1 MSRAD
6 PTGFNRGPLTRWL
19 PVLGQAA
26 PEPPE
31 VRPFETRASDTP
43 GRFVVRVI
51 FSIPRITVPA
61 MLLAITWQIGES
73 AVPVVMGLAIDRAL
87 AAGDA
92 GQLMLWI
99 GVLLVLYVA
108 LTMAARFT
116 GRLNVTAL
124 QLLQHRLRATL
135 SSRVLHPR
143 HTTVRPP
150 DGGVV
155 STMTNDVARVSFAVL
170 LLTMSI
176 SRIVS
181 IVFIAASLL
190 VVHWLLGV
198 LVLVGAPLVVWLM
211 GMLSRRLSRSTRDY
225 QDLLAATVG
234 RAGDLVAGYRVIK
247 GIRAEAEA
255 TRRYRQA
262 SQQTLVGA
270 RRNAAVLGRFLVASG
285 VVNGVFV
292 AAVTGLAGWFAVD
305 GQLSIGG
312 LIATVGLTQA
322 LLPQIEGIVG
332 ASIPNLASSQAS
344 AARILEAL
352 GNACPV
358 GSGADGP
365 AWSTGAEPD
374 ASELR
379 SPDAGVLDVRVSGV
393 PHRVA
398 PGELVGLR
406 ADDRTAALVAA
417 ALLDPHAERAPG
429 IEIQLDGHPVERLAP
444 AEYHARVTVSPHRTT
459 LFSGT
464 IRSNLTSPSGATDA
478 ADRLDAAV
486 RAAACDDFVADLDA
500 LVGEDGNRLSGG
512 QRQRVALAR
521 AIATD
526 TPILV
531 LHDPTTAVDSVTE
544 QVIAE
549 RLRDVRSGRSI
560 LLIASSPGLLSCCDR
575 VIDLHSATSEAAC
588 DAFEPTVA

>member
-1 MSRAD
+1 MSRVD
-6 PTGFNRGPLTRWL
+6 PAGFNRGPLTRWL

-26 PEPPE
+26 PEPPDA
-31 VRPFETRASDTP
+31 RPFETRASDTP

-61 MLLAITWQIGES
+61 MLLAITWQVGES

-92 GQLMLWI
+92 GQLLLWI
-99 GVLLVLYVA
+99 GVLVVVYIV

-124 QLLQHRLRATL
+124 QLLQHRLRTTL

-181 IVFIAASLL
+181 IVFIAVSLL

-198 LVLVGAPLVVWLM
+198 LVLVGAPVVVFLM
-211 GMLSRRLSRSTRDY
+211 GMLSRRLSRSTREY

-234 RAGDLVAGYRVIK
+234 RASDLVAGYRVIK

-262 SQQTLVGA
+262 SQETLVGA
-270 RRNAAVLGRFLVASG
+270 KRNAAVLGRFLVASG

-332 ASIPNLASSQAS
+332 ASIPNIASSQAS

-358 GSGADGP
+358 GSGADAP
-365 AWSTGAEPD
+365 AWSAGAGTD
-374 ASELR
+374 ASER
-379 SPDAGVLDVRVSGV
+379 SPDAGVLDLRVSGV

-429 IEIQLDGHPVERLAP
+429 IEIRLGGHPVERLTP
-444 AEYHARVTVSPHRTT
+444 AEYHARVTVSPHRMT

-464 IRSNLTSPSGATDA
+464 IRSNLTSPSGPSSS

-486 RAAACDDFVADLDA
+486 RAAACDDFVTDLDA
-500 LVGEDGNRLSGG
+500 LVGENGNRLSGG
-512 QRQRVALAR
+512 QRQRVVLAR
-521 AIATD
+521 ALATD

-549 RLRDVRSGRSI
+549 RLREVRSDRSI
-560 LLIASSPGLLSCCDR
+560 LLIASTPALLSCCDR
-575 VIDLHSATSEAAC
+575 VIDLTSATPEAAG
-588 DAFEPTVA
+588 DASERTVA